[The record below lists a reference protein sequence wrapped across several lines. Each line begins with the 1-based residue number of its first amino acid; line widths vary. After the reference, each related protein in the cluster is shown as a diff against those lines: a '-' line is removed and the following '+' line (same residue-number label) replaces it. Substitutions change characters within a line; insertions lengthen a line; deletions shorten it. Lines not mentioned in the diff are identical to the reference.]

1 MAENRNEKGRGRL
14 GYEDY
19 RTFLEAFVQGVRHR
33 LGDRLLAV
41 VLYGSVARGI
51 ATPESDIDLLVQFE
65 KPVGFFGFI
74 ELEDYLSEKLG
85 AKVDLVTEDALKPL
99 IRPYVMETIAYV

>member
-1 MAENRNEKGRGRL
+1 
-14 GYEDY
+14 
-19 RTFLEAFVQGVRHR
+19 F
-33 LGDRLLAV
+33 
-41 VLYGSVARGI
+41 GSYSGGE
-51 ATPESDIDLLVQFE
+51 PGLKSDIDLLVQFE